1 MSEDQPKVTIA
12 APSQGEEPTP
22 AVKVQEPSERL
33 IERYDRQTNV
43 IIGVFI
49 VALVTM
55 IAMTINLMVDASHFN
70 SATYKEYTAK
80 IETHNT
86 LLKAVKQNQ
95 ETILE
100 IQKTV
105 QELVGE
111 QDNE

>member
-1 MSEDQPKVTIA
+1 MSENQPRVTIT
-12 APSQGEEPTP
+12 APPRGEELAP
-22 AVKVQEPSERL
+22 AVKVQEPGEKL
-33 IERYDRQTNV
+33 IERYDRQTSI

-49 VALVTM
+49 VALVTL
-55 IAMTINLMVDASHFN
+55 IAMTINLMVDSSHFN

-86 LLKAVKQNQ
+86 LLETVKQNQ

-105 QELVGE
+105 QELVE
-111 QDNE
+111 KQNNK

>member
-1 MSEDQPKVTIA
+1 MSENQPKVAIA
-12 APSQGEEPTP
+12 TPERGEEPRP
-22 AVKVQEPSERL
+22 AVSVQEPNERL
-33 IERYDRQTNV
+33 VERYDRQTNI

-55 IAMTINLMVDASHFN
+55 IAMTINLMVDAAHFN

-100 IQKTV
+100 VQKTV
-105 QELVGE
+105 RELVRE
-111 QDNE
+111 QSNE